1 MYSIRICQVIIEG
14 KMMKE
19 KSVELIYLLQVQ
31 QIELN
36 EKLMEKWSEV
46 GDLISEI
53 LEINRKILGILK
65 EESKMEKTR
74 KEGA

>member
-1 MYSIRICQVIIEG
+1 
-14 KMMKE
+14 MMKE

-53 LEINRKILGILK
+53 LEINGKILGILK
-65 EESKMEKTR
+65 EDTKREQTK
-74 KEGA
+74 KEEA

>member
-53 LEINRKILGILK
+53 LEINGKILGILK
-65 EESKMEKTR
+65 EESKGEQTK

>member
-1 MYSIRICQVIIEG
+1 
-14 KMMKE
+14 MKE
-19 KSVELIYLLQVQ
+19 KSVELIYYLQVQ
-31 QIELN
+31 QIDLN

-53 LEINRKILGILK
+53 LEINSKILGILK
-65 EESKMEKTR
+65 EESKVEKTR

>member
-1 MYSIRICQVIIEG
+1 
-14 KMMKE
+14 MKE
-19 KSVELIYLLQVQ
+19 KSVELIYHLQVQ
-31 QIELN
+31 LIELN

>member
-1 MYSIRICQVIIEG
+1 
-14 KMMKE
+14 MMKE

-53 LEINRKILGILK
+53 LEINGKILGILK
-65 EESKMEKTR
+65 EEPKMEKTR

>member
-1 MYSIRICQVIIEG
+1 
-14 KMMKE
+14 MMKE

-46 GDLISEI
+46 GDLISQI
-53 LEINRKILGILK
+53 LEINGKILGILK
-65 EESKMEKTR
+65 EDTKREQTK

>member
-1 MYSIRICQVIIEG
+1 MN
-14 KMMKE
+14 E
-19 KSVELIYLLQVQ
+19 KSVELIHYLQVQ
-31 QIELN
+31 QIDLN

-53 LEINRKILGILK
+53 LEINGKILGILK
-65 EESKMEKTR
+65 EESKTEKPR

>member
-1 MYSIRICQVIIEG
+1 
-14 KMMKE
+14 MKE
-19 KSVELIYLLQVQ
+19 KSVELIYHLQVQ
-31 QIELN
+31 QIYLN

-53 LEINRKILGILK
+53 LEINGKILGILK
-65 EESKMEKTR
+65 EESKTEKPR

>member
-1 MYSIRICQVIIEG
+1 MN
-14 KMMKE
+14 E
-19 KSVELIYLLQVQ
+19 KSVELIYHLQVQ
-31 QIELN
+31 QIDLN

-53 LEINRKILGILK
+53 LEINGKILGILK
-65 EESKMEKTR
+65 EEAKTENTR

>member
-1 MYSIRICQVIIEG
+1 
-14 KMMKE
+14 MKE
-19 KSVELIYLLQVQ
+19 KSVELIYHLQVQ
-31 QIELN
+31 QIDLN
-36 EKLMEKWSEV
+36 EKLMEKWGEV

-53 LEINRKILGILK
+53 LEINGKILGILK

>member
-1 MYSIRICQVIIEG
+1 MYSIRICQAIIEG

-46 GDLISEI
+46 GDLISQI
-53 LEINRKILGILK
+53 LEINGKILGILK
-65 EESKMEKTR
+65 EDTKREQTK
-74 KEGA
+74 KEEA

>member
-53 LEINRKILGILK
+53 LEINGKILGILK
-65 EESKMEKTR
+65 EESKGE
-74 KEGA
+74 